1 MERKT
6 TIRKDT
12 IVLNQNIT
20 DTKITMA
27 RKKDKRDKC
36 STMAKRQNT
45 KERGITLIAL
55 IVTIIILIIL
65 AVVSINAIFGAD
77 GLINEAR
84 RTNLMVDFM
93 IYIDEKKT
101 YDSEKK
107 YEDSNYEQESLNA
120 GRTTLIYNT
129 QEETDGNIQ
138 TVIPSMTDEMAE
150 KFEIIKGEFLLY
162 EADELEREVATELGI
177 KLSPY
182 IIENGVLVSA
192 NENLELQAENGVVT
206 LPERV
211 TEIGAGAFSGV
222 KGLKEIIIPGTVKVI
237 DRDAF
242 SYNTEIEKVTIENG
256 VLSIGEDAFRE
267 CTELKEITIPDS
279 VIEIG
284 ESAFRSCHELVEVKL
299 SNNLEVLEGEVFRS
313 CSELTTINMPKNL
326 KDIYSEAFTNCY
338 KLDNIHIPAGVT
350 DISGGAFAGCTNL
363 YNLTI
368 DEANEYYEV
377 EDGIIYKKDNSELIL
392 LAPISEKET
401 VTIKEGIKELS
412 RKALSICENM
422 KTLNLPST
430 LEYIR
435 GSTFSGLE
443 LLENINIPESNSHYK
458 AENGYLYSKD
468 GTELIYV
475 VPTKTKIN
483 ISSEVEIIKNLSIG
497 CEKITELIIPDN
509 VKEIE
514 AESLSGSS
522 NIKRIEIGKGM
533 EFLNNEFKAWCG
545 LENIELIID
554 EENPYYK
561 VDGNFILTKDGKEVV
576 TFINN
581 DDTLNIPQGIEKLQ
595 DNSLTD
601 FQGKEII
608 LPTTLIEI
616 GARAIHYCPYIEKIE
631 IPNNVEII
639 GESAFS
645 GCNNL
650 AEIRI
655 DKEAG
660 SIAGSPWKV
669 PKGDRAVI
677 WLK

>member
-12 IVLNQNIT
+12 ILLNQNIT

-36 STMAKRQNT
+36 STIAKKQTT

-120 GRTTLIYNT
+120 GRTTLMYNT

-182 IIENGVLVSA
+182 LIENGVLVSA

-284 ESAFRSCHELVEVKL
+284 ESAFRGCDELVEVKL
-299 SNNLEVLEGEVFRS
+299 SNNLEVLESEVFRS
-313 CSELTTINMPKNL
+313 CNELTTINMPKNL
-326 KDIYSEAFTNCY
+326 KDISSEVFSSCD

-350 DISGGAFAGCTNL
+350 DISGSAFSSCINL

-430 LEYIR
+430 LEYIL

-483 ISSEVEIIKNLSIG
+483 ISSEVEIIGNLSIG

-545 LENIELIID
+545 LGNIELIID

-616 GARAIHYCPYIEKIE
+616 GARAIHYCLYIEKIE

-655 DKEAG
+655 DKEEG